1 MAFKPKSMMDIDIDS
16 STCQL
21 LPLKRYNSA
30 PYINTTLGDIH
41 TSSESMTQTIGTVA
55 RWTLVLFN
63 ITVHKMKYLTFDVF
77 ALFCVLSEYIYIGLN
92 IKPECQ

>member
-1 MAFKPKSMMDIDIDS
+1 MEFGIDIMVICYIITELSLALHVFLTFFTGVVVICETMAFKPKSMMDIDIDS

-41 TSSESMTQTIGTVA
+41 TSSESMTQTIGTIA
-55 RWTLVLFN
+55 R
-63 ITVHKMKYLTFDVF
+63 
-77 ALFCVLSEYIYIGLN
+77 
-92 IKPECQ
+92 